1 MLKAEVAVASVEV
14 TVEGESIGALSPPFT
29 IGRDPD
35 CDVILP
41 DSSVSRR
48 HVKVSMSDT
57 GLFVEDVGS
66 SNGTWVDGRRI
77 SREIIPLGHPV
88 IVGRVAVVMQETDAV
103 VDTPKPVAKP
113 ENEKGKESR
122 KETLAVDIP
131 QGYFDPSKNAPA
143 MRMFECPG
151 CGRRLRCAST
161 TRRVKCRTCEAIILF
176 EGEVP
181 KLENSGG
188 EPASPNQ
195 PERQTQPKVEN
206 LSNTRTSST
215 GSHAQGEQRPAS
227 APVGGAP
234 QPLAPPLPIHERPSY
249 WEFLLTTRVG
259 NIVMWAEALGIFL
272 FFIGVIASAS
282 RRMDLMLFGISI
294 HLTAL
299 IWGGI
304 QWLANG
310 GGPTPEERIQMI
322 DEWLSKGVI
331 QAEEHRRLRNAILA
345 KR

>member
-1 MLKAEVAVASVEV
+1 VVKSEEAVSSVEV

-88 IVGRVAVVMQETDAV
+88 IVGRVSVVMKETDAPA
-103 VDTPKPVAKP
+103 DAPKPIAKP
-113 ENEKGKESR
+113 ESVKGKDSR

-161 TRRVKCRTCEAIILF
+161 TRRVKCRTCEAIIRF

-181 KLENSGG
+181 RLETPGG
-188 EPASPNQ
+188 EAATSTK
-195 PERQTQPKVEN
+195 PERQTQPKLESLAN
-206 LSNTRTSST
+206 SSASST
-215 GSHAQGEQRPAS
+215 GSRTQGQQGPAS
-227 APVGGAP
+227 TPVGGAP
-234 QPLAPPLPIHERPSY
+234 QPLAPALPIHERPSY

-272 FFIGVIASAS
+272 FFIGVVASAS
-282 RRMDLMLFGISI
+282 RRMDLMLFGIAI

-304 QWLANG
+304 QWLAKG

-322 DEWLSKGVI
+322 DGWLSKGVI
-331 QAEEHRRLRNAILA
+331 QAEEHRRLRNAILS